1 MVLGMTAWGVLIF
14 LRVVVNFLGTA
25 LGVLVDALVAP
36 VAAADA
42 HTHTHTH
49 THTHEHIFVSSTQS
63 KGALRD
69 VSKGAAYRCDPF
81 RDLAALGSMIPAC
94 QGTGHSP
101 PAVQPL

>member
-49 THTHEHIFVSSTQS
+49 THTHLCFVDSKQGSSS
-63 KGALRD
+63 
-69 VSKGAAYRCDPF
+69 RC
-81 RDLAALGSMIPAC
+81 
-94 QGTGHSP
+94 
-101 PAVQPL
+101 